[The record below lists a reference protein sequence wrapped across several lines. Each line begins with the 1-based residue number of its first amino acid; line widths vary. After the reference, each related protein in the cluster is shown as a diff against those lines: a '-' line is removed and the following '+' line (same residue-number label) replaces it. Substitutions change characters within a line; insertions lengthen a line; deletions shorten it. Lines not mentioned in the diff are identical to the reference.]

1 MKVIIS
7 GGGTGGHIFPAIAIA
22 DALKV
27 MNPDIKI
34 HFSGAIR
41 KMEMDLVPKAGY
53 EITGL
58 PISGFQRKITLQ
70 NLAFPFR
77 VIKSLWKAWRLLK
90 SFKPDVAIGVGG
102 YASGPTLQVAS
113 WSGIPIMIQEQNSY
127 AGVTNRVLGRNA
139 KKIFV
144 AYDNMDKFFP
154 ADKILFTG
162 NPVRSKIGQTL
173 PDKKQSLLKLG
184 LNPEY
189 KTVFVF
195 GGSLGAKTLND
206 AVKKGLEREGKQQE
220 LNVIWQIGKY
230 HWETYSKTEAAKQS
244 NVRVFPFIEDMAQ
257 MYAAADLVVCRAG
270 ALTISELAILGKP
283 SLLVPSPNVAEDH
296 QTANA
301 MALVN
306 RNAAVLVKDDV
317 AVENVMKEVVRLLK
331 DENRLQQLTENIK
344 YFAKTDAAIKIAE
357 EILKYNSSKVQKS

>member
-27 MNPDIKI
+27 IRPDTKI
-34 HFSGAIR
+34 HFSGAIG

-53 EITGL
+53 DITGL

-70 NLAFPFR
+70 NLSFPFR
-77 VIKSLWKAWRLLK
+77 VLKSLWKAWRLLK

-113 WSGIPIMIQEQNSY
+113 WLGIPIMVQEQNSY
-127 AGVTNRVLGRNA
+127 AGVTNRVLGRKA

-144 AYDNMDKFFP
+144 AYDHMDKFFP

-162 NPVRSKIGQTL
+162 NPVRSKIGSSL
-173 PDKKQSLLKLG
+173 PDKKESLLKLG
-184 LNPEY
+184 LNPEN
-189 KTVFVF
+189 KTVFIF
-195 GGSLGAKTLND
+195 GGSLGAKTLNE
-206 AVKKGLEREGKQQE
+206 AVLYGLTTGGKQE
-220 LNVIWQIGKY
+220 NLNIIWQIGKY
-230 HWETYSKTEAAKQS
+230 YWEKYSQSEAAKHK

-306 RNAAVLVKDDV
+306 RNAAVLVKDKV
-317 AVENVMKEVVRLLK
+317 AVENVMKEVVSLVK
-331 DENRLQQLTENIK
+331 DESRLQELTKNIK

-357 EILKYNSSKVQKS
+357 EILTYDSSKSQKS

>member
-1 MKVIIS
+1 LEV
-7 GGGTGGHIFPAIAIA
+7 
-22 DALKV
+22 V
-27 MNPDIKI
+27 
-34 HFSGAIR
+34 
-41 KMEMDLVPKAGY
+41 
-53 EITGL
+53 
-58 PISGFQRKITLQ
+58 
-70 NLAFPFR
+70 LAQ
-77 VIKSLWKAWRLLK
+77 
-90 SFKPDVAIGVGG
+90 KP
-102 YASGPTLQVAS
+102 
-113 WSGIPIMIQEQNSY
+113 
-127 AGVTNRVLGRNA
+127 
-139 KKIFV
+139 
-144 AYDNMDKFFP
+144 
-154 ADKILFTG
+154 
-162 NPVRSKIGQTL
+162 
-173 PDKKQSLLKLG
+173 
-184 LNPEY
+184 
-189 KTVFVF
+189 
-195 GGSLGAKTLND
+195 LND

-357 EILKYNSSKVQKS
+357 EVLKYNSSKVQKS